1 MAGDVQ
7 TQGGGVALNQP
18 NKLSPANPRNDAR
31 GHVAKTRNSIPDP
44 GFAICIPAIH
54 LSLKTGRLENPAIRP
69 QRLAVYPGAIGAGE
83 ERHHGGDIFRLAEAF
98 ER

>member
-31 GHVAKTRNSIPDP
+31 GHVAKTRSSIPDP
-44 GFAICIPAIH
+44 GFAICISAIH
-54 LSLKTGRLENPAIRP
+54 PPLKTGQLNNPAIRP
-69 QRLAVYPGAIGAGE
+69 QRLAIYPGAIGAGE